1 MFYYQSKIRSPL
13 LKFKERDIQHYDLRA
28 DYRQVLCLKDYDE
41 EEMNKIFQRELV
53 MDDDTASFKEKR
65 MYDDDERQT
74 IQSLEESAHYY
85 EKYIYRTLLNVE
97 HAEEYSILAQ
107 QEQDKLRLEEE

>member
-1 MFYYQSKIRSPL
+1 
-13 LKFKERDIQHYDLRA
+13 
-28 DYRQVLCLKDYDE
+28 
-41 EEMNKIFQRELV
+41 

-107 QEQDKLRLEEE
+107 QEQDKLRLEEEQIKAQLINEGQNPDEILA

>member
-1 MFYYQSKIRSPL
+1 
-13 LKFKERDIQHYDLRA
+13 
-28 DYRQVLCLKDYDE
+28 
-41 EEMNKIFQRELV
+41 
-53 MDDDTASFKEKR
+53 MDDQKR

-107 QEQDKLRLEEE
+107 QEQDKLRLEEEQLRAQLINAGHNPDEILA